1 MQAYFHANFLIISQ
15 HTQRGLSSLRSK
27 IPFCET
33 GSGLCPR
40 YPKNTKTEKLKFSYF
55 GVTKQ
60 ERSMADKELIKR
72 TKEIK
77 IRLTEEEHQALLNRC
92 TKASLATWIRET
104 CLGEKQTKQSKVIE
118 VDPKL
123 LRQLAGIGNNL
134 NQIARLVN
142 QHSKQDSVL
151 DRIAIIT
158 ALSSIEREL
167 QRLNDDH
174 KNT

>member
-1 MQAYFHANFLIISQ
+1 M
-15 HTQRGLSSLRSK
+15 
-27 IPFCET
+27 
-33 GSGLCPR
+33 
-40 YPKNTKTEKLKFSYF
+40 TKKDNE
-55 GVTKQ
+55 V
-60 ERSMADKELIKR
+60 AKR

-77 IRLTEEEHQALLNRC
+77 IRLTEEEHQALLKRC
-92 TKASLATWIRET
+92 TKASLATWMREI

-142 QHSKQDSVL
+142 QHNKKLDSTL
-151 DRIAIIT
+151 DRITIVT
-158 ALSSIEREL
+158 ALASIEREL
-167 QRLNDDH
+167 KSVFDDH

>member
-1 MQAYFHANFLIISQ
+1 
-15 HTQRGLSSLRSK
+15 
-27 IPFCET
+27 
-33 GSGLCPR
+33 
-40 YPKNTKTEKLKFSYF
+40 
-55 GVTKQ
+55 
-60 ERSMADKELIKR
+60 MADKELIKS

-92 TKASLATWIRET
+92 TKASLATWMRET

>member
-1 MQAYFHANFLIISQ
+1 MIKSQ

-33 GSGLCPR
+33 GSGASPPTP
-40 YPKNTKTEKLKFSYF
+40 PKTTQRKNHRFSIWMVTNRGSHLVMTK
-55 GVTKQ
+55 
-60 ERSMADKELIKR
+60 KEIVKR
-72 TKEIK
+72 QKEIK
-77 IRLTEEEHQALLNRC
+77 IRLTDEEHQALLDRC
-92 TKASLATWIRET
+92 TTASLASWMRES
-104 CLGEKQTKQSKVIE
+104 CLNEKRTKQSKVIE

-142 QHSKQDSVL
+142 HESKANSAI

-158 ALSSIEREL
+158 ALSGIEREL
-167 QRLNDDH
+167 QRLHDDH

>member
-1 MQAYFHANFLIISQ
+1 MS
-15 HTQRGLSSLRSK
+15 
-27 IPFCET
+27 
-33 GSGLCPR
+33 
-40 YPKNTKTEKLKFSYF
+40 EKD
-55 GVTKQ
+55 
-60 ERSMADKELIKR
+60 AKR

-77 IRLTEEEHQALLNRC
+77 IRLTESEHKALLNRC
-92 TKASLATWIRET
+92 TKASLATWMRET

>member
-1 MQAYFHANFLIISQ
+1 
-15 HTQRGLSSLRSK
+15 
-27 IPFCET
+27 
-33 GSGLCPR
+33 
-40 YPKNTKTEKLKFSYF
+40 
-55 GVTKQ
+55 
-60 ERSMADKELIKR
+60 MADKELIKR

-77 IRLTEEEHQALLNRC
+77 IRLTEEEHQDLLNRC
-92 TKASLATWIRET
+92 TKASLATWMRET